1 MPEKQ
6 KKPMNFLEILIAER
20 KARLKP
26 VSQETETEPQ
36 GETEYTPVKVKIR
49 RMETSARTKPLES
62 PSVRWKRGLGGRRAG
77 NPPPL
82 KMSKQAKVTRFFGHK
97 SPKAQDIR
105 AKGGK

>member
-62 PSVRWKRGLGGRRAG
+62 PSVRWKRGSGGQGRQPFA
-77 NPPPL
+77 L

>member
-49 RMETSARTKPLES
+49 RIETSARTKPLES
-62 PSVRWKRGLGGRRAG
+62 PSVRWKRGSGGQGRQPS
-77 NPPPL
+77 PP
-82 KMSKQAKVTRFFGHK
+82 
-97 SPKAQDIR
+97 QDV
-105 AKGGK
+105 

>member
-1 MPEKQ
+1 
-6 KKPMNFLEILIAER
+6 MNFLEILIAER

-62 PSVRWKRGLGGRRAG
+62 PSVRWKRGLGGGRAG

>member
-62 PSVRWKRGLGGRRAG
+62 PSTKRKIGSGGQGRQPS
-77 NPPPL
+77 PP
-82 KMSKQAKVTRFFGHK
+82 
-97 SPKAQDIR
+97 QDV
-105 AKGGK
+105 